1 MRSVS
6 GIKRH
11 AWFLQ
16 FYCGESSECAKVCQ
30 EYEISYVGVERKD
43 IVHLWGILPPTA
55 LSKQFEA
62 CIYLARRVQLCRGSV
77 SFALPRCAEGFKQPN
92 VENAVGQLQLTPLD
106 VDDLSRQLRIHINN
120 HRLIVELQGLR
131 VLGGSVHDEGAVARA
146 DGCSRRVAISII
158 NALFRCAARKTGSFF
173 CRFCLDHSSF
183 PLVSSIRQ
191 AVAPFVVARL

>member
-1 MRSVS
+1 M
-6 GIKRH
+6 
-11 AWFLQ
+11 
-16 FYCGESSECAKVCQ
+16 
-30 EYEISYVGVERKD
+30 ERKD

-62 CIYLARRVQLCRGSV
+62 YIYLARRVQLCRGSV

-92 VENAVGQLQLTPLD
+92 VEDAVGQLQLTLLD
-106 VDDLSRQLRIHINN
+106 VDDLARQLRIHTNN

-131 VLGGSVHDEGAVARA
+131 RVLGGSVHDVVQGAVARA

-183 PLVSSIRQ
+183 LLVSSIRQ
-191 AVAPFVVARL
+191 AVAPFVVARLQTHMHIP